1 MSDIQ
6 IYATLKT
13 MSETLQTLEQSL
25 DNEKIQHL
33 QLLKKLNLNL
43 SNSQETIESNV
54 LEFFKKIEL
63 TALIE
68 IINKSRDNIE
78 KQQENIQLLNEQVG
92 SISDQI
98 NTSMNVLSQK
108 SKYISDKIEEDSN
121 LIQSKIVKNVSFAVQ
136 EQIINSFN
144 SQFEVQNDLLVSQIE
159 KANHVAINNIL
170 KTYNRLIEQVEQVK
184 EKYNVD
190 LQKFQNHV
198 NKFNKNIDL
207 AVKNVGDAFLE
218 VEKNCRANMNT
229 LYNSCANFQDRV
241 IEKLNSETVQINE
254 IFDQKINQI
263 AETIETSCNTS
274 LDVLKDTEQHIS
286 KRSNEIVSLLEKNS
300 EKIFGITN
308 KIIEKQESIYKN
320 LCDKLNLKLGI
331 FNTTSFLTV
340 ALIVLVGFN
349 IGATIHY
356 EKMKNYNVA
365 LISKTQELQSNIS
378 ELQTIRSDSITLTK
392 QSIHEVRK
400 KFPQFQI
407 TLNCKALD

>member
-6 IYATLKT
+6 ISATLKT

-68 IINKSRDNIE
+68 TVNKSRDNIE
-78 KQQENIQLLNEQVG
+78 KQQENIQLLNEQVE

-108 SKYISDKIEEDSN
+108 SKYISDKIQEDSN
-121 LIQSKIVKNVSFAVQ
+121 LIQSTIVKNVSFAVQ

-198 NKFNKNIDL
+198 NQFNKNIDL

-263 AETIETSCNTS
+263 AATIETSCNTS
-274 LDVLKDTEQHIS
+274 LDVLKDTEQRIS

-300 EKIFGITN
+300 EKNFGITN

-331 FNTTSFLTV
+331 FNTASFLIV

-365 LISKTQELQSNIS
+365 LIWKTQELQSNIS

>member
-300 EKIFGITN
+300 EKFFGITN